1 MRGMVTVDPISDAS
15 GTRDRLKALADRWM
29 EQLWQRGNLKVV
41 DGLHAPDFV
50 DRSPASR
57 APDREGFKAGVAE
70 LYAAFP
76 DFYAVTERLVIDAE
90 SREVAI
96 RWTAVGTHEGVFM
109 GVLPTGERVTFEGIE
124 ILLIEDGLIVE
135 RWGEWDGISVL
146 KQLGVRS

>member
-1 MRGMVTVDPISDAS
+1 MVTVDPAGDAA
-15 GTRDRLKALADRWM
+15 GTRDQLKALASRWM
-29 EQLWQRGNLKVV
+29 EQLWQQGNLKVV
-41 DGLHAPDFV
+41 DELHAPGFV
-50 DRSPASR
+50 DHSPAGR

-76 DFYAVTERLVIDAE
+76 DFYAVTERLVIDAP
-90 SREVAI
+90 SHGVAI

-109 GVLPTGERVTFEGIE
+109 GVPPSGERVTFEGID
-124 ILLIEDGLIVE
+124 ILLIEGGLIVE